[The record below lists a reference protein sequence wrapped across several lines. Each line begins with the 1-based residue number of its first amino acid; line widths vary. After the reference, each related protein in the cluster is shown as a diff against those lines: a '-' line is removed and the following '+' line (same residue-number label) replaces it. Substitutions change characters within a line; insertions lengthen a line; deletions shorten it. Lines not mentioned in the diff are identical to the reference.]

1 MEDERVFSTQKE
13 KEMTEG
19 IEKEMLEA
27 LLTRA
32 TKNDISEAK
41 VATKTRE
48 EQDSQ
53 GRFKNSTDDVGLL
66 DGGRSQHCIFFFIQ
80 KQDK

>member
-13 KEMTEG
+13 MPEG

-32 TKNDISEAK
+32 TKS
-41 VATKTRE
+41 RE

-53 GRFKNSTDDVGLL
+53 GRSKNSTDDVGLL
-66 DGGRSQHCIFFFIQ
+66 VGGRSQHSKARQ
-80 KQDK
+80 MTVYLP